1 MSVPTTVGEAK
12 WYALHTLPNQE
23 IKVEDY
29 LNKFIASG
37 DLKGYVE
44 EVLVPKKNV
53 AEVKRGKKSLRVCKI
68 YPGYVFVHM
77 HLYDA
82 NNELLQVPWQF
93 IMWEAQ
99 GVIGFVGGD
108 KPTALKQAD
117 IDAIKSQ
124 AAEAV
129 DKEVPKVSF
138 SLGDMVKIN
147 DGPFTDLTGEV
158 EVVDPERGRLKVS
171 VSIFG
176 RNTPVELEYWQV
188 QRVD

>member
-1 MSVPTTVGEAK
+1 MSLPITVGEAR

-29 LNKFIASG
+29 LNRFIASG
-37 DLKGYVE
+37 DLKDYVL

-53 AEVKRGKKSLRVCKI
+53 AEVKRGKKSLRVCKV
-68 YPGYVFVHM
+68 YPGYVFVHL

-82 NNELLQVPWQF
+82 DGDLLQVPWQF
-93 IMWEAQ
+93 IIWETQ

-117 IDAIKSQ
+117 IDVIKNQVIKSK
-124 AAEAV
+124 
-129 DKEVPKVSF
+129 DKEVLKVSF
-138 SLGDMVKIN
+138 SVGEVVKIN
-147 DGPFTDLTGEV
+147 DGPFSELTGAV
-158 EVVDPERGRLKVS
+158 DTIDPERGRLKVS

-176 RNTPVELEYWQV
+176 RSTPVELEYWQV